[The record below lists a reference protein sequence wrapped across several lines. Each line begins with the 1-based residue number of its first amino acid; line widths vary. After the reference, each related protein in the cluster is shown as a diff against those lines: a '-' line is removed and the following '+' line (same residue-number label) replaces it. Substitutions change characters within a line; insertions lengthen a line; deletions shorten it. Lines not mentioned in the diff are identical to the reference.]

1 MVFLSGLAP
10 VGRRWHTAFVAGS
23 WHKSGT
29 KPSLRLRVTAA
40 AETIVRGG
48 HPWVFAQSVR
58 AQNRGGATGEL
69 AVIFDR
75 KDQFLAVGLFDA
87 DSPLRVRILHG
98 GKPQAIDTPFW
109 ERRAQDAFRRR
120 EGLFDSRTTG
130 YRCINGE
137 SDGWP
142 GLVLD
147 RYGDTYVLKLYTAAW
162 LPRVEE
168 LAPLLARG
176 NRLVLRLSRNMQ
188 ETAAHRFRAH
198 DGQVLLGQP
207 LAGPAEFLEN
217 GLRFEA
223 DVVRGQKTGFFLD
236 QRENRREVGAL
247 ADGRDVLNLFSFT
260 GGFSLY
266 AADGGAASVCSVD
279 ISELALAGARR
290 NFALNADR
298 PAVARCGHETVQA
311 DVFDWLRHKSPRR
324 FDLIVLDPPS
334 LAKRESERREAIGA
348 YAKLIAGA
356 MARLNKNGILAS
368 SSCSAHVSAA
378 EFFNLTLETARQSGR
393 PFMEWKTT
401 GHAADHPATFAE
413 AEYLKCMYLQLL
425 E

>member
-1 MVFLSGLAP
+1 M
-10 VGRRWHTAFVAGS
+10 RFVADS
-23 WHKSGT
+23 SHKSGT

-58 AQNRGGATGEL
+58 AQNRDGETGEL

-87 DSPLRVRILHG
+87 NSPMRVRILHA
-98 GKPQAIDTPFW
+98 GKPQPIDASFW
-109 ERRAQDAFRRR
+109 NRRAQDAFGRR
-120 EGLFDSRTTG
+120 EGLLDSQTTG

-162 LPRVEE
+162 LPRLRE

-188 ETAAHRFRAH
+188 QAAAEHGH
-198 DGQVLLGQP
+198 VQDGQMLLGP
-207 LAGPAEFLEN
+207 PFAGPVEFLEN
-217 GLRFEA
+217 GLRFQA
-223 DVVRGQKTGFFLD
+223 DVAQGQKTGFFLA
-236 QRENRREVGAL
+236 QRENRRDVRAL
-247 ADGRDVLNLFSFT
+247 ADGRDVLNLFSYT

-266 AADGGAASVCSVD
+266 AAEGGAASVCSID
-279 ISELALAGARR
+279 ISEPALAGARR
-290 NFALNADR
+290 IFALNADR
-298 PAVARCGHETVQA
+298 LAVARCAHETVQA
-311 DVFDWLRHKSPRR
+311 DVFEWLRQKPTRR

-334 LAKRESERREAIGA
+334 LAKRESERNEAIIA
-348 YAKLIAGA
+348 YAKLIEGA
-356 MARLNKNGILAS
+356 LARLDKNGVLVA
-368 SSCSAHVSAA
+368 SSCSAHVTAA
-378 EFFNLTLETARQSGR
+378 EFFNLTLETARKSGR
-393 PFMEWKTT
+393 RFAELKTT
-401 GHAADHPATFAE
+401 GHAADHPATFAA
-413 AEYLKCMYLQLL
+413 AEYLKCVYLELL